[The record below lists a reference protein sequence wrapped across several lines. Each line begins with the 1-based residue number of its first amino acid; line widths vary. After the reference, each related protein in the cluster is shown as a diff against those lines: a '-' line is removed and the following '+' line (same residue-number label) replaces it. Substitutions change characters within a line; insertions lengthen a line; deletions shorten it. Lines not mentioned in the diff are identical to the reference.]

1 MGSIKLVELL
11 EQPTTKMNDELSTG
25 WMNQPTNKA
34 FRHVETLFVQG
45 RNLVP
50 WTNKVSAFQK
60 AMSSRFFLDSGCI
73 FKAVKILKL
82 DDIHR
87 L

>member
-50 WTNKVSAFQK
+50 WTNKVSTRRK
-60 AMSSRFFLDSGCI
+60 ALCI
-73 FKAVKILKL
+73 QFKTYK
-82 DDIHR
+82 R
-87 L
+87 LHSTLAAGPQQS